1 MNEFP
6 SIDLMIGQLNDS
18 ITKIEATTLSKD
30 NYVLQTLR
38 VALRLALDIK
48 KEELNYFKSKNNNKE
63 EPTIEEKQLDEET
76 ENQIEEEQIN
86 KHLN

>member
-1 MNEFP
+1 MNEYP

-38 VALRLALDIK
+38 VALRLALNIK
-48 KEELNYFKSKNNNKE
+48 KEELNYFKSKTN
-63 EPTIEEKQLDEET
+63 
-76 ENQIEEEQIN
+76 
-86 KHLN
+86 

>member
-6 SIDLMIGQLNDS
+6 SIELMIGQLNDS

-48 KEELNYFKSKNNNKE
+48 KEELNYFKSKTN
-63 EPTIEEKQLDEET
+63 
-76 ENQIEEEQIN
+76 
-86 KHLN
+86 

>member
-1 MNEFP
+1 MILANNTKTMNEYP

-48 KEELNYFKSKNNNKE
+48 KEELNYFKTKNN
-63 EPTIEEKQLDEET
+63 
-76 ENQIEEEQIN
+76 
-86 KHLN
+86 

>member
-48 KEELNYFKSKNNNKE
+48 KEELNYFKSKTN
-63 EPTIEEKQLDEET
+63 
-76 ENQIEEEQIN
+76 
-86 KHLN
+86 

>member
-6 SIDLMIGQLNDS
+6 SIDLMIGQLNKS
-18 ITKIEATTLSKD
+18 ITEIEATSLSKE

-48 KEELNYFKSKNNNKE
+48 HEELKHFATKNN
-63 EPTIEEKQLDEET
+63 
-76 ENQIEEEQIN
+76 
-86 KHLN
+86 